1 MFPKIEYTPPVK
13 QETNNSVGRSFVFDY
28 KTNKFIVQ
36 GGIVKETDRITA
48 IKQWIELFIRV
59 ELDKYKIYDSN
70 FGTDFSNLVGY
81 RLPRSYQVSQIT
93 KRINDGILNNCPNV
107 VSVSG
112 WKFDK
117 GRFEFTVTTNLGE
130 EVVIYG

>member
-13 QETNNSVGRSFVFDY
+13 QEKNNSVGRSFVFDY

-93 KRINDGILNNCPNV
+93 KQINDGILNNCPNV